1 MVYVTR
7 GLIEALLEFATDAE
21 PERFTV
27 GLEVTPVEEF
37 GTDLGLP
44 AETPVFTHF
53 YHPDAGQSV
62 SAVFGM
68 DLSTPMGR
76 TRGRFVSHPQGEL
89 SVSLTDD
96 LHATMLVAIPP
107 WTPESVAVFDR
118 RGRKQPLE
126 VVDAEP
132 PAETL

>member
-1 MVYVTR
+1 VVYVTR
-7 GLIEALLEFATDAE
+7 GLLEALLELAADAE

-27 GLEVTPVEEF
+27 ALETTSAEEF
-37 GTDLGLP
+37 ETDLGLP
-44 AETPVFTHF
+44 AGTPVFTHL

-68 DLSTPMGR
+68 DFSTPMGR
-76 TRGRFVSHPQGEL
+76 THGRFVSHPGGDL

-96 LHATMLVAIPP
+96 LHATMLVAVPP
-107 WTPESVAVFDR
+107 WERESVAAFDR
-118 RGRKQPLE
+118 RGRKRSLE

-132 PAETL
+132 PVETL

>member
-1 MVYVTR
+1 MVHVTR
-7 GLIEALLEFATDAE
+7 GLIEALLEFAAEAE
-21 PERFTV
+21 PERFTA
-27 GLEVTPVEEF
+27 GLEVTLASEF
-37 GTDLGLP
+37 DPALDLP

-53 YHPDAGQSV
+53 YHPDASQSV

-76 TRGRFVSHPQGEL
+76 TRGRFVSHPDGEL

-107 WTPESVAVFDR
+107 WRRESVAVFDR
-118 RGRKQPLE
+118 RGRRGSLE

-132 PAETL
+132 PIEKL